1 MKTLQLIFF
10 LHTFCWQVLR
20 AAPKDERTD
29 VCAGSTEDKVV
40 QNARN
45 LMQTKRT
52 LGATRKVPSLPTS
65 ASPLPERPAA
75 AESPPLVSHASAP
88 AAPTAAA
95 DAAAAPK
102 DNALQKLNSRLI
114 HQGPSHAYPHKH
126 VAKVHGKKI
135 EQADADAIIPANFR
149 LDSAVSTG
157 AYGMVLTLMSSFVML
172 ALAFLEQKRP
182 SKGKDH
188 LCLESEQPPQAFQ
201 GYQRRAKISPADEG
215 GLSAWDATV
224 ATFSGIAGMGVLA
237 MPYAF
242 SLAGLIAAPFIVLVV
257 CCSAYTAHLMVW
269 AFSAAE
275 QCSLISL
282 GLRYIGDTSQ
292 QSPKL
297 LDSRRPSEQG
307 SPVLRSWG
315 CLVEVAF
322 GRRARCA
329 MNIFLVVE
337 TWGYLLSYIV
347 GASMNLSE
355 MLGDTHEHNP
365 VGIMIS
371 VIFAY
376 VISAYPLR
384 RLTRVNI
391 VSGVMTMLCFGLF
404 IVSGLMLP
412 ERAPATELQVFNL
425 PGLISAS
432 GILMF
437 SPAAHA
443 FYPDIMARM
452 DEPQLYTA
460 CLRRSYGAAC
470 ILYLAVGV
478 TGYTLFGQAAQDSL
492 IQNIGLDRGLQPL
505 QGMSWMGTIAASGM
519 AFRFLV
525 LQAYVLPT
533 LTASVESLTGITS
546 NYSRSI
552 VLALSAGMAAFFAK
566 KAALLLNLL
575 GSAVC
580 INIAFTVPVL
590 CYWRLSRRA
599 RTLPFYEQA
608 LLFGL
613 LSMGI
618 SFSVLGVVSCVSS

>member
-1 MKTLQLIFF
+1 MKTFQLTFF
-10 LHTFCWQVLR
+10 LHTFCWQVLH
-20 AAPKDERTD
+20 AAPKVERTD
-29 VCAGSTEDKVV
+29 VCASSTDDKVV
-40 QNARN
+40 QGARN

-52 LGATRKVPSLPTS
+52 LGATRKVASLPTS
-65 ASPLPERPAA
+65 GAPLPERPAA
-75 AESPPLVSHASAP
+75 VAARESSSAVSPAFAP
-88 AAPTAAA
+88 AASSA
-95 DAAAAPK
+95 AAAAPK
-102 DNALQKLNSRLI
+102 ESGMQKLNSRLI
-114 HQGPSHAYPHKH
+114 QQGPSHAYPHKH
-126 VAKVHGKKI
+126 VAKFHGKKN
-135 EQADADAIIPANFR
+135 EQADADVIIPANFR
-149 LDSAVSTG
+149 LDGAVSTG

-172 ALAFLEQKRP
+172 ALAFLEQKGS

-188 LCLESEQPPQAFQ
+188 LCSEQPPQAFQ
-201 GYQRRAKISPADEG
+201 GYQRRAKTSPADEG

-242 SLAGLIAAPFIVLVV
+242 SLAGLVAAPFIVLLV

-292 QSPKL
+292 KSPKL

-347 GASMNLSE
+347 GAAMNVSE
-355 MLGDTHEHNP
+355 MFGDTHEHNP

-384 RLTRVNI
+384 RLTRLNL
-391 VSGVMTMLCFGLF
+391 VSGLMTMVCFGLF

-412 ERAPATELQVFNL
+412 ERAPTTELQVCNL
-425 PGLISAS
+425 PGLLSAA
-432 GILMF
+432 GILVF

-470 ILYLAVGV
+470 IVYLAVGIA
-478 TGYTLFGQAAQDSL
+478 GYTLFGQAAQDSL

-505 QGMSWMGTIAASGM
+505 PGMSWMGTVAASGM

-546 NYSRSI
+546 NTSRSI
-552 VLALSAGMAAFFAK
+552 VLALSAGIAAFFAK

-599 RTLPFYEQA
+599 RILPFYEQA

>member
-1 MKTLQLIFF
+1 
-10 LHTFCWQVLR
+10 
-20 AAPKDERTD
+20 
-29 VCAGSTEDKVV
+29 
-40 QNARN
+40 
-45 LMQTKRT
+45 
-52 LGATRKVPSLPTS
+52 
-65 ASPLPERPAA
+65 
-75 AESPPLVSHASAP
+75 
-88 AAPTAAA
+88 
-95 DAAAAPK
+95 
-102 DNALQKLNSRLI
+102 
-114 HQGPSHAYPHKH
+114 
-126 VAKVHGKKI
+126 
-135 EQADADAIIPANFR
+135 
-149 LDSAVSTG
+149 
-157 AYGMVLTLMSSFVML
+157 
-172 ALAFLEQKRP
+172 
-182 SKGKDH
+182 
-188 LCLESEQPPQAFQ
+188 
-201 GYQRRAKISPADEG
+201 
-215 GLSAWDATV
+215 
-224 ATFSGIAGMGVLA
+224 
-237 MPYAF
+237 
-242 SLAGLIAAPFIVLVV
+242 
-257 CCSAYTAHLMVW
+257 
-269 AFSAAE
+269 
-275 QCSLISL
+275 
-282 GLRYIGDTSQ
+282 
-292 QSPKL
+292 
-297 LDSRRPSEQG
+297 
-307 SPVLRSWG
+307 
-315 CLVEVAF
+315 
-322 GRRARCA
+322 
-329 MNIFLVVE
+329 
-337 TWGYLLSYIV
+337 
-347 GASMNLSE
+347 MNLSE